1 MSEEVKEISFPTG
14 KPHVSFSEVKCWDE
28 CSFRHK
34 LIHVN
39 KIDLFKQNEFVGFGT
54 AVHSSCENFLKTRIM
69 DKSIALSYIDKF
81 WAEHN
86 FPKVEQ
92 WKKQAEDILEEI
104 PSFLDSQFPGWSTI
118 SAEELLYEPIEGVE
132 DIKFKGFVDAII
144 KVPTEI
150 RGKTKDL
157 YWIIDFKTSNFG
169 WKLEKKQDES
179 IRSQLVYYKNFW
191 SKKANIPFQDIRC
204 GFLILKRTG
213 KAGNKCDFF
222 SVSVGDKTSSRSLK
236 VLNNMI
242 SSVKKGVAIKNR
254 DSCKYCD
261 FNNTDHCKSF

>member
-1 MSEEVKEISFPTG
+1 MILSGQVLKYDDKLTNRDGLPEELTTEEWQAVMSFVDWYKEVKPTRIIAVE
-14 KPHVSFSEVKCWDE
+14 VSAINPE
-28 CSFRHK
+28 
-34 LIHVN
+34 LGYGGT
-39 KIDLFKQNEFVGFGT
+39 IDLI
-54 AVHSSCENFLKTRIM
+54 CE
-69 DKSIALSYIDKF
+69 IDG
-81 WAEHN
+81 
-86 FPKVEQ
+86 Q
-92 WKKQAEDILEEI
+92 M
-104 PSFLDSQFPGWSTI
+104 
-118 SAEELLYEPIEGVE
+118 
-132 DIKFKGFVDAII
+132 
-144 KVPTEI
+144 
-150 RGKTKDL
+150 
-157 YWIIDFKTSNFG
+157 WIIDFKTSNFG

>member
-1 MSEEVKEISFPTG
+1 MEEVKQVSFPTG
-14 KPHVSFSEVKCWDE
+14 KPHVSFSEIKCWDE

-34 LIHVN
+34 LTHVD
-39 KIDLFKQNEFVGFGT
+39 KIGLFKQNEYLGFGS
-54 AVHSSCENFLKTRIM
+54 AVHLSCEDFLKTGIM
-69 DKSIALSYIDKF
+69 NVSIAHNYMDEF
-81 WAEHN
+81 WTQHN
-86 FPKVEQ
+86 FSKIDT
-92 WKKQAEDILEEI
+92 WKKQAEEILEEI
-104 PSFLDSQFPGWSTI
+104 PDFLNSQFPGWTTI
-118 SAEELLYEPIEGVE
+118 SAEELLYEQIEGLG

-144 KVPTEI
+144 KVPTKI

-179 IRSQLVYYKNFW
+179 VRRQLVYYKNFW
-191 SKKANIPFQDIRC
+191 SKKTSTEFKDIRC

-213 KAGNKCDFF
+213 KKGNKCDFF
-222 SVSVGDKTSSRSLK
+222 SVSVGDKTTDRSLK

-254 DSCKYCD
+254 ENCKYCE